1 MRALLIGL
9 AALLLAACASPKQ
22 ELVAA
27 PSAPRQVIAVGTL
40 STNTC
45 EAAVAPTYTRAI
57 TVAEVAE
64 SRLRAGKLSP
74 SVAQQIVDT
83 GRAAKADLDAAC
95 PGKQL
100 DSARL
105 ARAQATVAR
114 MAALLGD

>member
-27 PSAPRQVIAVGTL
+27 PSSPRQVIAVGTL
-40 STNTC
+40 STNAC

-57 TVAEVAE
+57 TIVEIAEA
-64 SRLRAGKLSP
+64 RLKAGKLS
-74 SVAQQIVDT
+74 VTAAQQIADF

-95 PGKQL
+95 PNKTL
-100 DSARL
+100 DAGRH
-105 ARAQATVAR
+105 ARAQATVDR
-114 MAALLGD
+114 MRSLLGG